1 VPPSQ
6 PLSGRPLGPRF
17 DLHQRHEQQQLLLP
31 RMIQAVEALELPAAE
46 LATWLREAYQQN
58 EALRLVEAPWARRG
72 ALRAEQPG
80 DDWIENQ
87 ALAQSVDLS
96 TALLEQVAWL
106 DLTPERE
113 EWVRFL
119 IVCLDERGF
128 LSVPDEELLLLAETT
143 GLQGGNAALGLAVG
157 DLQRLEPRGLG
168 GRNQQE
174 ALLLQLD
181 PRAPD
186 YADLARLIEQHL
198 PALERNKLPQVA
210 RALGRSLAELEP
222 LLAQL
227 RRLHPDPVA
236 AWNQASAP
244 RLEADLYVTPVANGF
259 ELTSERGQVPEV
271 SLDPRA
277 QKLASDPAQ
286 PRDLREY
293 LRGRIERA
301 RWVID
306 AVSQRAA
313 TLERVGRAVFAHQA
327 RFLREGPAW
336 IRPLTMNAVAEELG
350 LHPSTISRAV
360 AGKGVQT
367 PFGILPLRSFFSAEF
382 KPGSQ
387 QGRGELLAALAN
399 LVANENRQE
408 PLSDDQLVEALTQQG
423 FEVARRTVAKYRGE
437 LGLKSSYQRR
447 QYGGEPGA
455 AAG

>member
-1 VPPSQ
+1 
-6 PLSGRPLGPRF
+6 
-17 DLHQRHEQQQLLLP
+17 LHQRPEQQQLLLP

-58 EALRLVEAPWARRG
+58 EALRLVEAPWARR
-72 ALRAEQPG
+72 ASLSSEQPG

-96 TALLEQVAWL
+96 AALFEQLPWL
-106 DLTPERE
+106 NLSPQRE

-119 IVCLDERGF
+119 ILCLDERGF

-143 GLQGGNAALGLAVG
+143 GIAGGAAALGLAVA

-181 PRAPD
+181 PHAPD
-186 YADLARLIEQHL
+186 YAALAALIEQHL
-198 PALERNKLPQVA
+198 PAIERNKLPQVA
-210 RALGRSLAELEP
+210 RALGRSLADLEP
-222 LLAQL
+222 LLVQL

-236 AWNQASAP
+236 AWSQTSAP
-244 RLEADLYVTPVANGF
+244 RLEADLYVTPTEAGF
-259 ELTSERGQVPEV
+259 ELTTERGRVPEV
-271 SLDPRA
+271 SIDPRA
-277 QKLASDPAQ
+277 QRLASDPQ
-286 PRDLREY
+286 QSKELREY
-293 LRGRIERA
+293 LRGRLERA

-306 AVSQRAA
+306 AVSQRLA
-313 TLERVGRAVFAHQA
+313 TLERVGRAVFAHQG

-350 LHPSTISRAV
+350 LHPSTVSRAV

-382 KPGSQ
+382 KPGCQ
-387 QGRGELLAALAN
+387 QGRPELLAALAK
-399 LVANENRQE
+399 LVAEEDRRQ
-408 PLSDDQLVEALTQQG
+408 PLSDDLLVEALTCQG
-423 FEVARRTVAKYRGE
+423 FEVARRTVAKYREE
-437 LGLKSSYQRR
+437 LGIKSSYRR
-447 QYGGEPGA
+447 REFGSQESP
-455 AAG
+455 